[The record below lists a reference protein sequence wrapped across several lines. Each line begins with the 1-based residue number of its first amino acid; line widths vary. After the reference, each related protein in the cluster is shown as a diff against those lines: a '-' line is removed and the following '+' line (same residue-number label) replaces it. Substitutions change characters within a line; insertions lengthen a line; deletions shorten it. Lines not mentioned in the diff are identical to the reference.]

1 MNIQPE
7 NQQLALFDRQA
18 ALCLQSDSR
27 RQPRKQKKVQTN
39 PWCSEVSL
47 TGRADRCL
55 HLLAPILKLLSEQ
68 QEERWLALVSPPA
81 PLTIQW
87 LRDAGLN
94 PQRTL
99 ILHPK
104 GLQSSQELAC
114 QVLELGCS
122 HTVITW
128 LSPLPAAARRRLA
141 KAAESGNSQS
151 INISQEFGT
160 V

>member
-1 MNIQPE
+1 MNISTHNNQLGLFDQQAAVSLAASQPE
-7 NQQLALFDRQA
+7 PQCEPA
-18 ALCLQSDSR
+18 
-27 RQPRKQKKVQTN
+27 
-39 PWCSEVSL
+39 PWCSELILS
-47 TGRADRCL
+47 GRAEHCL
-55 HLLAPILKLLSEQ
+55 HLLAPMLKLLSEQ
-68 QEERWLALVSPPA
+68 QEERWLALVSPPGL
-81 PLTIQW
+81 LTMQW

-128 LSPLPAAARRRLA
+128 LSPLPEAARQRLSR
-141 KAAESGNSQS
+141 AAEAGGAQS
-151 INISQEFGT
+151 INISQHFGS